1 MGIKLVGSK
10 AAKLLANRFKTM
22 DDFINAAYDEMIAID
37 EIGEK
42 MTLSVLE
49 FVKEERNLQLIEKL
63 KEAGV
68 NMTSVEKEVVAKEA
82 FEGKTFV
89 LTGTLQNYSRNE
101 AKEIIENLGGKVSSS
116 VSKKTDYVLAGE
128 EAGSKLEKAM
138 KLGVEVISEED
149 FEKMNG

>member
-1 MGIKLVGSK
+1 
-10 AAKLLANRFKTM
+10 
-22 DDFINAAYDEMIAID
+22 
-37 EIGEK
+37 

-68 NMTSVEKEVVAKEA
+68 NMTSVEKDVVTKEA

-101 AKEIIENLGGKVSSS
+101 AKEIIEHLGGKVSSS

-149 FEKMNG
+149 FEKMNA